1 MNNNFS
7 NMFNPYEY
15 NNYDDPQIYIPEINI
30 ENIINSDLETFSFID
45 FLNSLG
51 VFNNTELFDP
61 LDEVL
66 IESFEQQPEIP
77 KTDYIIT
84 ISSQRY
90 NSLSNE
96 IKVENKQCSIC
107 MVAYENEEY
116 ISITKC
122 NHIFHTECIKE
133 WGKYKQECPI
143 CRVKIED
150 FIKIYKV

>member
-61 LDEVL
+61 LEEVL
-66 IESFEQQPEIP
+66 
-77 KTDYIIT
+77 
-84 ISSQRY
+84 
-90 NSLSNE
+90 NE
-96 IKVENKQCSIC
+96 
-107 MVAYENEEY
+107 
-116 ISITKC
+116 
-122 NHIFHTECIKE
+122 
-133 WGKYKQECPI
+133 YK
-143 CRVKIED
+143 
-150 FIKIYKV
+150 